1 MNFKQIALE
10 RAFQRDDA
18 LDQQRVRVLE
28 VQVHDAHHA
37 DAHQLRLE
45 HGAQLLLVVGVDRGG
60 DQLGLFGGAHG
71 RGLDVFEGGEI

>member
-1 MNFKQIALE
+1 MNFKQIPLE

-37 DAHQLRLE
+37 DSHQLRLE
-45 HGAQLLLVVGVDRGG
+45 HGAQLLLVVGVDRCR
-60 DQLGLFGGAHG
+60 DELGLFGGAHG
-71 RGLDVFEGGEI
+71 GGLDVFEGGEI